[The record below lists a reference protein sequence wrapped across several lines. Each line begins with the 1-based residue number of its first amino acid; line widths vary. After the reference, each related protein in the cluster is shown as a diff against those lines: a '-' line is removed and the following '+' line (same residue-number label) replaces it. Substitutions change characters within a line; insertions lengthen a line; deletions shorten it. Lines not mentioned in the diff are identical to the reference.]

1 MHKKIL
7 LILALILSCASAWAS
22 PGKVIF
28 DTDMGN
34 DVDDCIALEM
44 LYRYVDQGDIMLL
57 GVVSSKREPQ
67 SVQFID
73 LLGTFSCHPEIPVG
87 IARTYPEENRHS
99 WNGDFAYKILFGGNY
114 AGMYRNASEVP
125 DGFRLMRRLLSENG
139 GVKDITMIAV
149 GFSTNLFRLM
159 QSGPDDISPL
169 SGMDLIRANVEKL
182 VMMAGNFHKEKPE
195 YNVKSDVPAA
205 RAILSGWPT
214 PILLSDYE
222 VGWKMRM
229 PLRLVHDYFGENHP
243 VTVAFDMYL
252 PTTSMP
258 TERCLYDPSA
268 VLFAVEPS
276 DRYLS
281 TSLPGRIEVRDD
293 AVTVF
298 TPDPTGNRYYAEQ
311 DESQKTASEQ
321 RIFEL
326 CRQPERILV
335 EAESFSDKG
344 GWSVDQQF
352 MDLMGSPYLI
362 AHGMGQPVADAS
374 TTVDIPSDG
383 LYHIYVRTFN
393 WVSPWTSGLGPGRF
407 RISVGNKVLK
417 PVLGSTGDGWMWQSA
432 GSIKLKK
439 GPTLLSLKDLT
450 GFDGRC
456 DAVFLTTAEGSV
468 PPSGIKDL
476 DAFRRVVGAITI
488 GEESSFDFVVAGGG
502 VAGMCAAVSAA
513 REGLKVALINDRP
526 VLGGNNSSEIR
537 VHLGGRIEM
546 GPYPALGRMLREFGH
561 SKMGNA
567 QPAEN
572 YEDEKKTA
580 FIAGEK
586 NVTLFSSTRVTDVV
600 MAEPGLIKG
609 LIVRNIETGEE
620 HLIKA
625 PVFCD
630 CTGDGTVGFLSG
642 ADWRMG
648 REGRDEFGESLA
660 PEKAD
665 ALTMGSSVQWYSK
678 DTGRKSRFPEFNY
691 GVTFTEENCEKVK
704 MGEWTWETGM
714 NRNQIT
720 DFERIRDYGL
730 LVIYSNWSFLK
741 NHSSDKRDYEN
752 LCLDWVAYIAG
763 KRESRRLLGDYILSQ
778 EDVDKNVFH
787 EDRTFTATWH
797 FDLHFPDPGNSLYFP
812 GEEFKAE
819 TKSNLIYPYAVP
831 YRCLYSRNVNNL
843 FMAGRDISV
852 THVALGSTRLMRTGA
867 MMGEVVGM
875 AAGICKKH
883 NALPRDVY
891 RLYLPE
897 LRSLMEKGSART
909 DIALPDNQN
918 FNQGGYLKEPLV
930 NGKR

>member
-1 MHKKIL
+1 MIY
-7 LILALILSCASAWAS
+7 ILALILSGASALAS
-22 PGKVIF
+22 PRKVIF

-44 LYRYVDQGDIMLL
+44 LYRYQDQGDITLL
-57 GVVSSKREPQ
+57 GIVSSKREQQ
-67 SVQFID
+67 SVQLID
-73 LLGTFSCHPEIPVG
+73 LLGNYACHPDIPLG
-87 IARTYPEENRHS
+87 ITRTYPEENYRF
-99 WNGDFAYKILFGGNY
+99 WNGNFAYRILSGGKY
-114 AGMYRNASEVP
+114 AGMYCDAPPVP

-149 GFSTNLFRLM
+149 GFSTNLFRLI

-169 SGMDLIRANVEKL
+169 SGMDLIRNNVEKL

-205 RAILSGWPT
+205 RAIFSDWPT
-214 PILLSDYE
+214 PILFSDYE
-222 VGWKMRM
+222 VGWKMRI
-229 PLRLVHDYFGENHP
+229 PFRLVHEYFGDNHP
-243 VTVAFDMYL
+243 VTMAFEEYL

-258 TERCLYDPSA
+258 TERCLYGPSA
-268 VLFAVEPS
+268 VLFAIEPS
-276 DRYLS
+276 EQYLS
-281 TSLPGRIEVRDD
+281 TSPSGKIELRDD
-293 AVTVF
+293 AVTLF
-298 TPDPTGNRYYAEQ
+298 NADPSGNRYYAEQ
-311 DESQKTASEQ
+311 DENQKIASEQ

-344 GWSVDQQF
+344 GWSLDQQF
-352 MDLMGSPYLI
+352 MDIMGSPYLI
-362 AHGMGQPVADAS
+362 AHGMGRPVADAS
-374 TTVDIPSDG
+374 TAVEIPSDG

-393 WVSPWTSGLGPGRF
+393 WVSPWTSEPGPGRF
-407 RISVGNKVLK
+407 KISVGGKVLK
-417 PVLGSTGDGWMWQSA
+417 PVLGSSGDGWMWQSA
-432 GSIKLKK
+432 GSVKLKK
-439 GPTLLSLKDLT
+439 GITTLSLKDLT

-456 DAVFLTTAEGSV
+456 DAVYLTTSEGAL
-468 PPSGIKDL
+468 PHSGGKEL
-476 DAFRRVVGAITI
+476 EAFRRISGTITA
-488 GEESSFDFVVAGGG
+488 GEGRSFDFVVAGGG
-502 VAGMCAAVSAA
+502 IAGMCAAVSAA
-513 REGLKVALINDRP
+513 RGGLKVALINDRP

-561 SKMGNA
+561 SKKGNA
-567 QPAEN
+567 QKAGN
-572 YEDEKKTA
+572 YEDEKKAA

-600 MAEPGLIKG
+600 MAAPGLIKG

-620 HLIKA
+620 QTLEA
-625 PVFCD
+625 PIFCD

-678 DTGRKSRFPEFNY
+678 DTGSKSMFPEFNY
-691 GVTFTEENCEKVK
+691 GVTFTEESCEKVK

-741 NHSSDKRDYEN
+741 NHSSVRKEYEN
-752 LCLDWVAYIAG
+752 LCLDWVAYVAG
-763 KRESRRLLGDYILSQ
+763 KRESRRLMGDYILSQ

-787 EDRTFTATWH
+787 EDRTFTTTWH
-797 FDLHFPDPGNSLYFP
+797 FDLHFPDPRNSSFFP

-852 THVALGSTRLMRTGA
+852 THVALGSTRLMRTAA

-875 AAGICKKH
+875 AALICNRH
-883 NALPRDVY
+883 DVLPRDVY

-909 DIALPDNQN
+909 DIVLPDNQN